1 MASLPFG
8 PLPKK
13 ALQAQA
19 DLSVSVGVV
28 MPSGGI
34 TDQKDKIEDLLTRK
48 VDGIAVSPI
57 DAANQTELLNKAA
70 ERTNLVTH
78 DSDAPESNRKCY
90 IGMDNYEAG
99 LMCAELVKKALPEG
113 GKVMIFVGRMEQDNA
128 KHRRGL
134 D

>member
-1 MASLPFG
+1 
-8 PLPKK
+8 
-13 ALQAQA
+13 
-19 DLSVSVGVV
+19 

-99 LMCAELVKKALPEG
+99 LLRVSEKSPS
-113 GKVMIFVGRMEQDNA
+113 
-128 KHRRGL
+128 RRRQGNDFRRPHGTGQCQAPQAGL